1 MPNHDAR
8 TTAELIKAFAH
19 PTRLMILQE
28 LLAGPKCVTD
38 IEDLVA
44 ARQANISQHL
54 AVLRF
59 AGLVD
64 NAQDGALR
72 CYYLARPKLVR
83 QMLAVVQR
91 NHPTIKRSAGEI
103 RRDKARLA
111 RRATKKAAPRGR
123 RNKVMTR

>member
-1 MPNHDAR
+1 MPDPDPR
-8 TTAELIKAFAH
+8 STAELIKAFAH

-38 IEDLVA
+38 IEDLVP

-59 AGLVD
+59 ARLVD

-83 QMLAVVQR
+83 DVLAILRRDDPV
-91 NHPTIKRSAGEI
+91 I
-103 RRDKARLA
+103 RRTAEDIKQEKERVARGGSKHSSTS
-111 RRATKKAAPRGR
+111 RRRGR
-123 RNKVMTR
+123 KVGT